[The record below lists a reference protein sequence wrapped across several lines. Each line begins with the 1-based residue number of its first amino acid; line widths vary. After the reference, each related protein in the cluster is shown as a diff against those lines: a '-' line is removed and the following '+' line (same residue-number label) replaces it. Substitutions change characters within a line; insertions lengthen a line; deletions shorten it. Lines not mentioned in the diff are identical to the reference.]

1 MFLYQY
7 VVFVIRI
14 SSAVAGQMGECIVSQ
29 PYHLIRFS
37 HVQEEFEDTK
47 RVINQKLLSEEE
59 QTTQWPKDTKGVI
72 RNC

>member
-47 RVINQKLLSEEE
+47 RVINQN
-59 QTTQWPKDTKGVI
+59 P
-72 RNC
+72 